1 MASTPLLDDALAA
14 DAAPASSAPSNVQR
28 LVSGFGQSI
37 VGPANILRALSG
49 LGLSLTGRTLAAV
62 FRLVRSWIAPAEVD
76 PEQAIT
82 LSDGAPSRSARRK
95 PLLIGAV
102 LALVLAVGGIA
113 FKLLRTPSALPV
125 AAEPPRVRP
134 ASGATG
140 DSAPAPVEE
149 LEPVEE
155 AEDDAAVESPAEEDP
170 RKKGE

>member
-1 MASTPLLDDALAA
+1 MAITPLLDDASAT
-14 DAAPASSAPSNVQR
+14 DAAPAPSAPSNVQR
-28 LVSGFGQSI
+28 LVSGLGQSI

-49 LGLSLTGRTLAAV
+49 LGLSLAGKLIAGV
-62 FRLVRSWIAPAEVD
+62 YGLVRSWIAPAEVD

-82 LSDGAPSRSARRK
+82 LSDGAPSRPALRK

-102 LALVLAVGGIA
+102 LALVLAVGGVA
-113 FKLLRTPSALPV
+113 FKLLRTPSAPPV

-140 DSAPAPVEE
+140 DSAPAPELEQVEE
-149 LEPVEE
+149 TEE
-155 AEDDAAVESPAEEDP
+155 DVAVESPAEEDP